1 MAQQT
6 QHNLIYAGIGARKT
20 PPEVLKQMRQ
30 IAEQLSPVGWQL
42 RSGHAD
48 GADKAFERGAVHKE
62 IHLPWDGF
70 NNTREDRS
78 TYFVP
83 DPRVPGLIDIA
94 ARNHPIWDKLG
105 FPIKSLMIRNV
116 TILLGLDMASPV
128 KFVTCWTK
136 DGKEEGGTSHA
147 IRVARDPLVVEVLGA
162 PIPVF
167 NLAKPDDVTALVK
180 FVTSY

>member
-1 MAQQT
+1 MAS
-6 QHNLIYAGIGARKT
+6 HNLIYAGIGSRKT
-20 PPEVLKQMRQ
+20 PLPIQNQMRQ

-48 GADKAFERGAVHKE
+48 GADKAFERNAVHKE

-70 NNTREDRS
+70 NNTREDRQ

-94 ARNHPIWDKLG
+94 ARNHPTWNSLG
-105 FPIKSLMIRNV
+105 FPVKCLMIRNT

-128 KFVTCWTK
+128 KFVVCWTP
-136 DGKEEGGTSHA
+136 DGREVGGTSHA
-147 IRVARDPLVVEVLGA
+147 LRVARDPQVIEVLGA

-167 NLAKPDDVTALVK
+167 NLAKPQDVTDLVK
-180 FVTSY
+180 FVTSYGE